1 MSQNIKKNSKR
12 RNAIRALRLKSR
24 GDYQETSGL
33 RANPLYTVEI
43 ILHEICKIPN
53 KNVSKMSRKNNRA
66 DVRCQMLDVSKAE
79 VSKADVRCWVLV
91 RQMLS
96 VWGVDSWW
104 LEA

>member
-79 VSKADVRCWVLV
+79 VSKSRC
-91 RQMLS
+91 
-96 VWGVDSWW
+96 
-104 LEA
+104 